1 MTKIQRTNKE
11 MKKQPLTTFKEKR
24 AARKAKH
31 DVKVIIPPT
40 APRGR

>member
-11 MKKQPLTTFKEKR
+11 MKQPPLTTFKEKR